1 MIQSQSTT
9 QVTDIKQIKSTIS
22 LELEQLNQVIL
33 NRLGSDIPLI
43 QLIIKHIL
51 QSGGKRIRPL
61 VTLLIAKAF
70 QDRLD
75 TEQIELAAIIE
86 FVHTATLLHDDVIDH
101 SRQRRGQFSANAL
114 WGNSAAVLVGDFLYS
129 RSFQL
134 LTERC
139 NNEVMRAL
147 ANTTNAIAEGEI
159 LQLANQRQCINESQY
174 SDVIFRKTAILFA
187 SACEC
192 AAILAK
198 QNETIQ
204 KACFDYGRYL
214 GMAFQVVDDI
224 LDYTT
229 STATLGK
236 EQGNDIQEGKM
247 TLPLIYFLET
257 ASTEQQQ
264 QIRNAIENPTQ
275 EVDTIIVWVNQSNA
289 LQRCQQVA
297 KNYQKQACQA
307 LQLLPTSAIKQTLI
321 DLSHFA
327 ISRIF

>member
-1 MIQSQSTT
+1 MIQSRTTT
-9 QVTDIKQIKSTIS
+9 QVADIKQIKSKIS
-22 LELEQLNQVIL
+22 LELEQLNKIIL

-43 QLIIKHIL
+43 QLIVEHIL

-61 VTLLIAKAF
+61 VTLLISKAF
-70 QDRLD
+70 EDRLD

-101 SRQRRGQFSANAL
+101 SKQRRGQFSANAL

-139 NNEVMRAL
+139 NNDVMRAL

-159 LQLANQRQCINESQY
+159 LQLANQRQCISESQY

-264 QIRNAIENPTQ
+264 QIRNAIANPTQ
-275 EVDTIIVWVNQSNA
+275 EVNTIIDWVNQSDA

-297 KNYQKQACQA
+297 KNYQQQACQA
-307 LQLLPTSAIKQTLI
+307 LQLLPASAIKQTLI

-327 ISRIF
+327 IARIF